1 MGVIADKIRRAI
13 FGGEVRDS
21 IADGIEVVEQLRED
35 YDNQVINAGNSNAEI
50 VDARGNYAKLK
61 ERLDK
66 EHGEVISQLDTIEF
80 KKMNNGDSISVTQI
94 DKNKGKFDETYFT
107 DEFLS
112 QMAGNT
118 PISSTIA
125 DEGATSEKI
134 AKKAVKGRHITEEL
148 FNIINGYDTKGNKIK
163 WEIGSIDG
171 SGNNM
176 SGSNRIRSEFILINE
191 GVISLADYIN
201 YGINIV
207 IYDLSFNKTSA
218 TQWIKKDTYISTPCY
233 IRVLIKKADESIIG
247 EGEIE
252 TIGTALNIKNIPLA
266 SKSVIMS
273 KLSDEIKGKMKYS
286 FTNGDSFK
294 WELGTLNNDGDVE
307 AANNRMRVTDFIKMK
322 NGIIGLKDY
331 SKYRL
336 NVISYN
342 EAKTKVTATHWVKN
356 DVTVSNVSY
365 VKMMIVKIDDGVI
378 TEDEIKNISNQCF
391 VYFDD
396 GLIIGEIREEIKDII
411 KATHSYGMGT
421 KYLLLHKWEVGSVNQ
436 IGELYSTIR
445 LRSEY
450 IRLNKG
456 DTITFD
462 SSIYKMGGHIY
473 NLSDK
478 SWIKDI
484 GWQSGSYVVDRDCYF
499 RMVSGLKTDATLTV
513 NDKYNFLNTLKLTTP
528 INTGS
533 IDNIV
538 NIDINND
545 INYLYS
551 PNNQI
556 KTDSVVLNSGTNEIN
571 YIEIN
576 TVIPTNTQ
584 IAIIELNARLIDET
598 SKSTI
603 SLFRDTTK
611 AFEVSIDATY
621 FKPYILKIP
630 CHETSTFA
638 VKIGSLLTTNLAKC
652 EIKDIVIKFESI
664 VKKQNSNDNLI
675 YIAHRGDTKF
685 APENTFPAFMEA
697 KLKGFNAIE
706 TDVEITSDNEFVL
719 LHDDTI
725 DRTSDGT
732 GKINALTLSQV
743 KTFDFGSWKDTKY
756 RGTTIPT
763 LEEFLIWC
771 KMTDIKPV
779 LELKNAF
786 TTEQANKFIT
796 LLKDTGMWGEA
807 DIISFKIEV
816 LKSIADIDNS
826 CRFAL
831 IGTAT
836 YENIEQLKTIGS
848 NIYFSILWG
857 DLGTA
862 VYRCK
867 LNNIDYIYS
876 TDDGNTIRQ
885 CYKLGCSAICTN
897 MVILNECCM

>member
-1 MGVIADKIRRAI
+1 MNNIEMLRKINKSESDI
-13 FGGEVRDS
+13 
-21 IADGIEVVEQLRED
+21 VELNE
-35 YDNQVINAGNSNAEI
+35 
-50 VDARGNYAKLK
+50 
-61 ERLDK
+61 
-66 EHGEVISQLDTIEF
+66 QLDT
-80 KKMNNGDSISVTQI
+80 KMNNGDSISVTQI
-94 DKNKGKFDETYFT
+94 DKNKGKLDETYFT

-125 DEGATSEKI
+125 DEGVTSEKI
-134 AKKAVKGRHITEEL
+134 AKKAVKGTHISEEL
-148 FNIINGYDTKGNKIK
+148 FNTANGYDTKGNKIK

-171 SGNNM
+171 SGSNM

-191 GVISLADYIN
+191 GTISLTDYVN

-207 IYDLSFNKTSA
+207 IYDLSFNRTSA

-233 IRVLIKKADESIIG
+233 IRVLIKKADDSIVS

-252 TIGTALNIKNIPLA
+252 TIGSTLNIKNIPLA
-266 SKSVIMS
+266 SKSVIME
-273 KLSDEIKGKMKYS
+273 KLSDEIKEKMKYS

-294 WELGTLNNDGDVE
+294 WELGTFGADGDIN
-307 AANNRMRVTDFIKMK
+307 ASKTRVRIADFIEMK

-331 SKYRL
+331 NNYRL
-336 NVISYN
+336 NVITYD
-342 EAKTKVTATHWVKN
+342 ETKTVATSTQWVKN
-356 DVTVSNVSY
+356 DVTVTNASY
-365 VKMMIVKIDDGVI
+365 VKMMIAKINDGEI

-391 VYFDD
+391 MYFDD
-396 GLIIGEIREEIKDII
+396 GLIIGKIREEIKDII
-411 KATHSYGMGT
+411 KATHSNDMGT

-436 IGELYSTIR
+436 TGEFYSTIR

-484 GWQSGSYVVDRDCYF
+484 GWQSGSYVADRDCYF
-499 RMVSGLKTDATLTV
+499 RMVSGLKTDATLTI
-513 NDKYNFLNTLKLTTP
+513 NDKYNFLNTLKLTIP
-528 INTGS
+528 INTDS
-533 IDNIV
+533 VDNIV

-551 PNNQI
+551 PNNKI
-556 KTDSVVLNSGTNEIN
+556 TTDSVVLNSATNEIN

-576 TVIPTNTQ
+576 TVMPTNTQ

-611 AFEVSIDATY
+611 AFEISVDTTY

-638 VKIGSLLTTNLAKC
+638 VKIGSLLTENLAKC

-732 GKINALTLSQV
+732 GRINALTLSQV
-743 KTFDFGSWKDTKY
+743 KTFDFGSWKNNKY

-771 KMTDIKPV
+771 KMTNIKPY
-779 LELKNAF
+779 LELKKAY
-786 TTEQANKFIT
+786 TPDQANKFIT
-796 LLKDTGMWGEA
+796 LLKTTGMWKNV
-807 DIISFKIEV
+807 DIISFYIDA
-816 LKSIADIDNS
+816 LKSIADIDNT
-826 CRFAL
+826 CKFGL
-831 IGTAT
+831 IGNPTQQT
-836 YENIEQLKTIGS
+836 IESLKLLGD
-848 NIYFSILWG
+848 NVYFSIYNG
-857 DLGTA
+857 DLSTA
-862 VYRCK
+862 SSLCK
-867 LNNIDYIYS
+867 TNNIDYIYS

-897 MVILNECCM
+897 TLILNECCM